1 MGRVIILALETATS
15 ACAVGLSGD
24 FGVDVRIV
32 NTERRHGE
40 HLMPA
45 VATLLADH
53 HLTARD
59 VTRVVVDRGPGL
71 FTGLRVGVAS
81 ALAFAQASGA
91 QLVSVTSLEM
101 LAHSAFARGVRGDLV
116 AVVDARRREVF
127 AQAFSLAAE
136 VTALEEAQVMEPSE
150 LVERWRGC
158 RVRFS
163 GDGAARYADLLEG
176 VGAIEDETVPP
187 LAAALELA
195 RGLGP
200 VRELTPL
207 YLRDADAVANF
218 TTRQAGR

>member
-1 MGRVIILALETATS
+1 MGLVIILAMETATS

-24 FGVDVRIV
+24 FGVDVRVV

-40 HLMPA
+40 HLMA
-45 VATLLADH
+45 GVATLLEGHGVD
-53 HLTARD
+53 ARD
-59 VTRVVVDRGPGL
+59 VERVVVDRGPGL

-91 QLVSVTSLEM
+91 ELVAVTSLEM
-101 LAHSAFARGVRGDLV
+101 LAHSAHARGVRGDLV
-116 AVVDARRREVF
+116 AVVDARRHEVF
-127 AQAFSLAAE
+127 AQAFSL
-136 VTALEEAQVMEPSE
+136 VSGVVALDEAQVMTPAE

-163 GDGAARYADLLEG
+163 GDGAARYVDLLAP
-176 VGAIEDETVPP
+176 VGGIEDETVPP
-187 LAAALELA
+187 LAAALALA
-195 RGLGP
+195 RERTPSLE
-200 VRELTPL
+200 VTPL

>member
-1 MGRVIILALETATS
+1 MIILALETATS

-24 FGVDVRIV
+24 FGVDVRVV

-40 HLMPA
+40 HLMPG

-91 QLVSVTSLEM
+91 ELVSVTSLEM
-101 LAHSAFARGVRGDLV
+101 LAHSAHARGVRGDLV
-116 AVVDARRREVF
+116 AVVDARRHEVF
-127 AQAFSLAAE
+127 AQAFSLGAG
-136 VTALEEAQVMEPSE
+136 VSALEEAQVMVPGE

-158 RVRFS
+158 RARFA
-163 GDGAARYADLLEG
+163 GDGAARYADLLDG
-176 VGAIEDETVPP
+176 VGVIEDETVPP
-187 LAAALELA
+187 LAAALQLA
-195 RGLGP
+195 TGLEP